1 MAKHLFA
8 CVFTCIYLIRM
19 CTCVHVQVC
28 QVKGK
33 KMGKEVREREE
44 KKRTGR
50 EGGGEEQVE
59 EGGGE
64 GKAHLARPSQTG
76 CSYTLF

>member
-8 CVFTCIYLIRM
+8 CAFTCIYLIRM
-19 CTCVHVQVC
+19 YTCVHVQVC

-50 EGGGEEQVE
+50 EG
-59 EGGGE
+59 E
-64 GKAHLARPSQTG
+64 GKSK
-76 CSYTLF
+76 

>member
-8 CVFTCIYLIRM
+8 CAFTCIYLIRM

-50 EGGGEEQVE
+50 EG
-59 EGGGE
+59 E
-64 GKAHLARPSQTG
+64 GKSK
-76 CSYTLF
+76 